1 MIQEKRIEDC
11 TIYSDGRCYNHKR
24 RRWSHEKNIPDNAG
38 YIRISGGHLH
48 RMIAEAFL
56 PNLEGLPFINHKDG
70 NKLNNDVSN
79 LEWCTQKHNIQ
90 HAYATGLIVMGK
102 GEKAG
107 NVKLSDAEVI
117 EVRRLYAEGITQQK
131 ITGMLNNKVTRGAIA
146 RITNKNN
153 WKHL

>member
-1 MIQEKRIEDC
+1 MLQEKRIEDC

-24 RRWSHEKNIPDNAG
+24 RRWSHEKNVPNHNG
-38 YIRISGGHLH
+38 YILIGKNFLH
-48 RMIAEAFL
+48 RMIAKEWI
-56 PNLEGLPFINHKDG
+56 PNPDNHPYVNHKNGIKTD
-70 NKLNNDVSN
+70 NRIEN
-79 LEWCTQKHNIQ
+79 LEWCTQKHNVR

-102 GEKAG
+102 GEKAS

-117 EVRRLYAEGITQQK
+117 EVRRLYAEGVTQQK
-131 ITGMLNNKVTRGAIA
+131 IAEMLNNKVTRGAIA